1 MIMFEVADWSASA
14 LQTVLGQTQHV
25 KHRMGYILCYDG
37 KHQGEPP
44 AIKKKVFVWGCSGI
58 SFSIQYVPGT

>member
-14 LQTVLGQTQHV
+14 LQTVLGQIQHV
-25 KHRMGYILCYDG
+25 KHKMGYILWDG

-44 AIKKKVFVWGCSGI
+44 VIKKCCSGI
-58 SFSIQYVPGT
+58 SFSIQYVLGT